1 MVDPPSSRPTPAAG
15 REGNPRSHTRTRRA
29 FLVLA
34 GILAILIA
42 GGSAASIQGI
52 HAFDRALGRIDV
64 GPKCSTANCLRH
76 VHDDPKCF
84 TKVCNYLV
92 LGSDSRAGLSDS
104 QQSEFGQ
111 DSGSSRSDTIMFVHL
126 NIPDNHTTI
135 VSLPRD
141 LYVPIPGHGYDK
153 INAAYSYGPD
163 VLVQTIEQLTGM
175 QINHYVSVDFA
186 GFERLVDAIGG
197 VPVCINKPMIDHLAG
212 LYLPKAGCYN
222 LTNQQALGFVRARHI
237 EGDLIP
243 DFSRIARQQIFFRAM
258 LKKLESAGSILDVR
272 TLLKAINHNVVIDQ
286 NLDVFALQDLLSRL
300 ADVGQNGVDFRVVP
314 AVPFVQNGIDY
325 VRALQPETTEI
336 FDRIQS
342 GEALFRLGKAEPL
355 TGMSPADIRVQVFD
369 RNSNGKAERVAEYL
383 SKAGFNVLPILPSP
397 ANLIRSQIRW
407 PPDGHQQRSTL
418 VEYLGGVKVIRGHTF
433 GPAGAVIVVV
443 TRTFPRPGSRVSS
456 STDSNPG

>member
-1 MVDPPSSRPTPAAG
+1 M
-15 REGNPRSHTRTRRA
+15 
-29 FLVLA
+29 LA

-42 GGSAASIQGI
+42 GGSAAAIQGI
-52 HAFDRALGRIDV
+52 HALDNGFTRLGV
-64 GPKCSTANCLRH
+64 GPQCSTENNCLVD
-76 VHDDPKCF
+76 VHNDPKCF
-84 TKVCNYLV
+84 TQVCNYLV
-92 LGSDSRAGLSDS
+92 LGNDSRAGLSQS
-104 QQSEFGQ
+104 QQDKFGHAT
-111 DSGSSRSDTIMFVHL
+111 GSSRSDTIMFVHL
-126 NIPDNHTTI
+126 NIPENHTTI

-141 LYVPIPGHGYDK
+141 LYVNIPGHGYDK

-163 VLVQTIEQLTGM
+163 VLVKTIEQLTGM

-237 EGDLIP
+237 QGDLIP

-258 LKKLESAGSILDVR
+258 LKKLESAGSVLHIP
-272 TLLKAINHNVVIDQ
+272 TLLHAIKHNVVIDQ
-286 NLDVFALQDLLSRL
+286 NLDLYALQDLLSTL
-300 ADVGQNGVDFRVVP
+300 GDVGQSGVDFRVVP

-325 VRALQPETTEI
+325 VRALEPETTEI
-336 FDRIQS
+336 FSRIKS

-369 RNSNGKAERVAEYL
+369 DNSNGKAQRVAEYL

-397 ANLIRSQIRW
+397 ANLVRSQIRW
-407 PPDGHQQRSTL
+407 PPDGHEQRSTL
-418 VEYLGGVKVIRGHTF
+418 LQYLGGVKVIRGQTF

-443 TRTFPRPGSRVSS
+443 GRNFPRPGTGVSS
-456 STDSNPG
+456 STNSNPG

>member
-1 MVDPPSSRPTPAAG
+1 
-15 REGNPRSHTRTRRA
+15 
-29 FLVLA
+29 VLA

-42 GGSAASIQGI
+42 GGSALSIQGI
-52 HAFDRALGRIDV
+52 HAFDQALGRVPV
-64 GPKCSTANCLRH
+64 GPKCSADNCLRH

-92 LGSDSRAGLSDS
+92 LGNDSRAGLSKS
-104 QQSEFGQ
+104 QQSKFGQ

-126 NIPDNHTTI
+126 NIQDNHTTI
-135 VSLPRD
+135 VSMPRD

-197 VPVCINKPMIDHLAG
+197 VPVCINKPMIDQLAG

-222 LTNQQALGFVRARHI
+222 LINQQALGFVRARHI

-258 LKKLESAGSILDVR
+258 LKKLESAGSILDIR
-272 TLLKAINHNVVIDQ
+272 SLLKAIKHNVVIDQ
-286 NLDVFALQDLLSRL
+286 NLNLFALQDLLSKL
-300 ADVGQNGVDFRVVP
+300 GEVGQNGVDFRVVP

-336 FDRIQS
+336 FQRIKS

-369 RNSNGKAERVAEYL
+369 RNSNGKAQRVAEYL

-397 ANLIRSQIRW
+397 ANLIRNQIRW

-418 VEYLGGVKVIRGHTF
+418 VQYLGGVKVIRGHTF

-456 STDSNPG
+456 SINSNPG